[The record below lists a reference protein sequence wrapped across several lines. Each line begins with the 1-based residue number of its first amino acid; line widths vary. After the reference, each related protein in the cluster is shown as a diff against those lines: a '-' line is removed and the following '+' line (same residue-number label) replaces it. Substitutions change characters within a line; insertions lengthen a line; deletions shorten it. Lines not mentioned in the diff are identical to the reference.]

1 MLCALLLFSLYLYY
15 SWNLSLAPHECCF
28 PTETQ
33 NYQKFTIC
41 TFWASEKCYS
51 VEMHTNI
58 HPFFEPRVV
67 STTHTHIVGGSHRVL
82 VVVFLLLTMHRNA
95 PVKSTSC
102 NIEKV
107 NNFNWHSH
115 TLSHKFC
122 QALVRHFSYHLIKRE
137 KNKQKQQQ
145 QPH

>member
-1 MLCALLLFSLYLYY
+1 MCSFTFLSLSLLLLKSLFGPTRVLFSDRNSKLSKIYDMHVL
-15 SWNLSLAPHECCF
+15 SQRKMLFGWNAHKHTPIF
-28 PTETQ
+28 RTEGSFD
-33 NYQKFTIC
+33 N
-41 TFWASEKCYS
+41 
-51 VEMHTNI
+51 
-58 HPFFEPRVV
+58 
-67 STTHTHIVGGSHRVL
+67 THTHIVGGSHRVL